1 MFKLVIFTEIFS
13 AKWAFKY
20 PPSYIVK
27 MHHIRQKEVRKLK
40 EGEISD
46 ASRYALTVIPN
57 SSFTLDAKCVSQG
70 TSAGMS
76 REAFATVTHPGLTE
90 ITNCTLTPSD
100 ITFHKHVLPN
110 KTTGAIKT

>member
-1 MFKLVIFTEIFS
+1 MRK
-13 AKWAFKY
+13 AKAG
-20 PPSYIVK
+20 
-27 MHHIRQKEVRKLK
+27 EV
-40 EGEISD
+40 SD
-46 ASRYALTVIPN
+46 AGRYALTMIPN

-90 ITNCTLTPSD
+90 VTDCTLTPSD
-100 ITFHKHVLPN
+100 ITFHKHVLLN